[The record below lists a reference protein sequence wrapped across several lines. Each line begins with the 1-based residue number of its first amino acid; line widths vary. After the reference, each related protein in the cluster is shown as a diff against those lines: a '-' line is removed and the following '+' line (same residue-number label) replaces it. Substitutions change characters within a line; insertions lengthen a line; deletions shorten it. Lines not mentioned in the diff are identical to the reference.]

1 MQNAQ
6 TNPVSKGA
14 KRRPNRAKD
23 AGWILLSVGAALL
36 LLSIIYSS
44 SIPAFIGLGLV
55 FWGIILSYVQ
65 NEQYVK
71 EPIFEATAMSS
82 IATLDQM
89 IQEMGYAGK
98 AVYLSPRYFKDPE
111 AGKAY
116 IPKQKE
122 GQLPTP
128 EQIQNQETRVFIENP
143 PGMLVT
149 PPGAELTKLFE
160 RNLGIS
166 FTRVDMTY
174 VEQKLPK
181 LLVEDLEIAQEVQI
195 KIEGSKITIDTKA
208 SVYKNLSTETKR
220 FPNVYNSLG
229 SPLGSAFA
237 CAVAKAT
244 GKPIIIENETAS
256 EDGKSIKIEY
266 RAVGEEQKT

>member
-1 MQNAQ
+1 MQSIQ
-6 TNPVSKGA
+6 TNPIGKGT

-23 AGWILLSVGAALL
+23 AGWILLSMGAALL

-55 FWGIILSYVQ
+55 FWGIILSYIR

-143 PGMLVT
+143 QGILVT

-195 KIEGSKITIDTKA
+195 KIEGSKITIDTKD

-229 SPLGSAFA
+229 SPLSSAFA
-237 CAVAKAT
+237 CALAKAT

-266 RAVGEEQKT
+266 RAIGEEKKT